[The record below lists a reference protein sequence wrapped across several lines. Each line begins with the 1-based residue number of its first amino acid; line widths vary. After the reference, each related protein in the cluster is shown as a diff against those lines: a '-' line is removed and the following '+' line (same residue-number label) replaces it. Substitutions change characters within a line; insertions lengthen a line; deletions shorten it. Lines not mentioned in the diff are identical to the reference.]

1 MRDKLTNALFY
12 ISAIALVFL
21 VVLAFRYFTNYSTPI
36 VISHPEVGI
45 TCASMTTGDG
55 VAVSCWKG

>member
-1 MRDKLTNALFY
+1 MKNILINASFY
-12 ISAIALVFL
+12 ISVIALVFL

-55 VAVSCWKG
+55 VAISCWKV